1 MTSRE
6 RVLAA
11 LNFDSPDKI
20 PLNLWF
26 HQATRQR
33 YGEKLSE
40 LLQRY
45 PNDIDL
51 IAGPGDRN
59 FYSRSTT
66 AGRYTDN
73 WGSSWLVLADGMV
86 GEVKEPAM
94 KDLADVNDW
103 SPPYTWLVSE
113 WGTND
118 TLVEERIRESR
129 QNGRFVIGA
138 KVEPFQ
144 RMQFVRGTEN
154 LFIDIGLKEKGLF
167 IFRDK
172 ITEYFEHYLDYW
184 LDKDVDGIFFTEDWG
199 SQISLL
205 ISPRDFVDIFKPVY
219 KRLIDKI
226 KSKGK
231 YVFFH
236 SDGYVYDLYREW
248 IDLGVDAV
256 NSQLWIMNIDEIG
269 RNYKGKIC
277 FWGEIDRQ
285 NVLAFQGPEVIRQCA
300 ARMKNLLT
308 VNGGG
313 LIGQS
318 VAGVDVSLEN
328 IEALCRCW
336 S

>member
-6 RVLAA
+6 RVIAA
-11 LNFDSPDKI
+11 LKFKSPGKI

-26 HQATRQR
+26 HQATRNR
-33 YGEKLSE
+33 YGQQLDN
-40 LLQRY
+40 LIQRY

-59 FYSRSTT
+59 FYSRSTQR
-66 AGRYTDN
+66 GRYVDT

-86 GEVKEPAM
+86 GEVKEPAL
-94 KDLADVNDW
+94 KDLDDVNNW
-103 SPPYTWLVSE
+103 SPPYLWLDSE
-113 WGTND
+113 WEEHND
-118 TLVEERIRESR
+118 LINKKIEQSR
-129 QNGRFVIGA
+129 NKGRFVIGA

-154 LFIDIGLKEKGLF
+154 LFMDIGLKERGLF
-167 IFRDK
+167 IFLDK
-172 ITEYFEHYLDYW
+172 IAEYFDRYLDYW

-205 ISPRDFVDIFKPVY
+205 ISPKDFTAMFKPIY
-219 KRLIDKI
+219 RKIIDKI
-226 KSKGK
+226 QAKGK
-231 YVFFH
+231 YIFFH
-236 SDGYVYDLYREW
+236 SDGYIYNLYKDL

-256 NSQLWIMNIDEIG
+256 NSQIWIMDLDEIS
-269 RNYKGKIC
+269 RNFRGKIC

-285 NVLAFQGPEVIRQCA
+285 NVLAFKGPEEIYKSA
-300 ARMKNLLT
+300 SKMKEMLT

-318 VAGVDVSLEN
+318 VAGVDVSIEN
-328 IEALCRCW
+328 IEALCNCW
-336 S
+336 

>member
-6 RVLAA
+6 RVVAA
-11 LNFDSPDKI
+11 LHFGNPDHI

-33 YGEKLSE
+33 YGEQLAGLIRK
-40 LLQRY
+40 Y

-66 AGRYTDN
+66 AGRYTDT

-86 GEVKEPAM
+86 GEVKEPVL
-94 KDLADVNDW
+94 KDLTDVKKF
-103 SPPYTWLVSE
+103 SPPYEWLKSE
-113 WGTND
+113 WRRND
-118 TLVEERIRESR
+118 AVVEEKIRISR
-129 QNGRFVIGA
+129 NNRRFVVGG

-154 LFIDIGLKEKGLF
+154 LFMDIGMKEQELF
-167 IFRDK
+167 VFRDK
-172 ITEYFEHYLDYW
+172 ISEYFDFYLDYW
-184 LDKDVDGIFFTEDWG
+184 LEKDVDGIFFTEDWG

-205 ISPRDFVDIFKPVY
+205 ISPRDFVSIFKPVY
-219 KRLIDKI
+219 KDLIEKI
-226 KSKGK
+226 KARGK

-236 SDGYVYDLYREW
+236 SDGYVYDLYKEW

-256 NSQLWIMNIDEIG
+256 NSQLWIMDLEEIG
-269 RNYKGKIC
+269 RNFKGKIC

-285 NVLAFQGPEVIRQCA
+285 NVLAFQGPSEIRKCA
-300 ARMKNLLT
+300 ARMKDLLT

-328 IEALCRCW
+328 IEALCTCW
-336 S
+336 